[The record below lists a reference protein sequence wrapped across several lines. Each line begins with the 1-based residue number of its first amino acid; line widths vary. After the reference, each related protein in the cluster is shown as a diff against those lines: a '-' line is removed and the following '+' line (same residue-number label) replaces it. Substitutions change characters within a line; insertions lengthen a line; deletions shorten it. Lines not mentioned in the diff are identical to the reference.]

1 MQAVISY
8 VLFVRGK
15 KRDGFE
21 FSLAE
26 KCFLMNHDIL
36 YSHFS
41 QTIPYA
47 SQDKAALQRHI
58 ECVEDQEHLRSQLSA
73 AKLVAFVRDGA
84 VLPRVSGADD
94 RPMDSSNVTLF
105 RSPDS
110 LSVEFDLPHAG
121 K

>member
-1 MQAVISY
+1 M
-8 VLFVRGK
+8 L
-15 KRDGFE
+15 
-21 FSLAE
+21 SL
-26 KCFLMNHDIL
+26 KYPFPRL
-36 YSHFS
+36 FS
-41 QTIPYA
+41 QTIPYS

-73 AKLVAFVRDGA
+73 ANLVAFVRDGA

-94 RPMDSSNVTLF
+94 RPMDSSNVKLF